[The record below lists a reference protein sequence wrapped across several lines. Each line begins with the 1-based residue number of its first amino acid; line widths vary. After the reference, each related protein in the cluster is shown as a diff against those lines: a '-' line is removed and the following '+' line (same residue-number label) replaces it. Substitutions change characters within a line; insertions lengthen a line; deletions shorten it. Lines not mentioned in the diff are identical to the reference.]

1 MTPEVVVS
9 DIVNEQRKDERHRD
23 KLCLVANGNH
33 HNHGQ
38 SKDNVDELCV
48 KKVNLDRETI
58 TDNCYLRFAS

>member
-9 DIVNEQRKDERHRD
+9 DIVNEERKDERNRN

-38 SKDNVDELCV
+38 PKDDVDELRV
-48 KKVNLDRETI
+48 TFFLNRETKTI
-58 TDNCYLRFAS
+58 IVTYVS